1 MNKMKVAVLFGGVSS
16 EHEVSRRSCCLVL
29 DHIDREKY
37 DVYPIGITKSGDFFY
52 YRGESAKIPEG
63 EWENEE
69 GNLPV
74 VFSLNGKKG
83 FSVVTEDGALKALDI
98 DVVFPVLHGKNGEDG
113 TLQGMLMLSGI
124 PYVGSD
130 ARSSALAMDKVYTH
144 IILENAGIPMAKW
157 DFVKRAD
164 LGMFDEI
171 ELRLANRLGY
181 PMFVKPANAGS
192 SVGVTKATDKQTLKE
207 GILKALQEDDK
218 VLIEEAIDGI
228 EIECAA
234 LGTTDDAFIS
244 CVGEIESCNE
254 FYDYEAKYID
264 DGSKVYIPA
273 RIPETTA
280 QTARAYAK
288 RAFSALGCYG
298 LSRIDSFVTKQEGRV
313 ILNEINTLPGFT
325 SISMYPMLIEH
336 SGKDNAQMV
345 DALIQLALKR

>member
-1 MNKMKVAVLFGGVSS
+1 MRKIKVAVLFGGVSS

-37 DVYPIGITKSGDFFY
+37 DVYPIGIAKNGDFFY
-52 YRGESAKIPEG
+52 YQGESANIPDG
-63 EWENEE
+63 QWEQDTN
-69 GNLPV
+69 NRPV

-83 FSVVTEDGALKALDI
+83 FSVVAEDGTLTALDI

-113 TLQGMLMLSGI
+113 TLQGMLMLAGI

-144 IILENAGIPMAKW
+144 IVLENAGIPMAKW
-157 DFVKRAD
+157 DFVKQAD
-164 LGMFDEI
+164 MGMFDEI
-171 ELRLANRLGY
+171 EMRLANKLGY

-192 SVGVTKATDKQTLKE
+192 SVGVTKATDKQSLKE
-207 GILKALQEDDK
+207 GILKALKEDDK
-218 VLIEEAIDGI
+218 ALIEETIDGV

-264 DGSKVYIPA
+264 DGSNVYIPA
-273 RIPETTA
+273 RIPANAE

-298 LSRIDSFVTKQEGRV
+298 LSRIDSFVTRKEGRV

-325 SISMYPMLIEH
+325 SISMYPMLIER
-336 SGKDNAQMV
+336 SGKDHAQMV
-345 DALIQLALKR
+345 DALIQLALDR

>member
-1 MNKMKVAVLFGGVSS
+1 MSKIKVAVLFGGVSS

-37 DVYPIGITKSGDFFY
+37 EVYPIGITKQGDFFY
-52 YRGESAKIPEG
+52 YQGDSANIPGG
-63 EWENEE
+63 EWEQEKSNR
-69 GNLPV
+69 PV
-74 VFSLNGKKG
+74 VFSLNGRKG
-83 FSVVTEDGALKALDI
+83 FSVVNEDGTISSLEV

-113 TLQGMLMLSGI
+113 TLQGMLMLAGI
-124 PYVGSD
+124 PFVGPD
-130 ARSSALAMDKVYTH
+130 TRSSALAMDKVYTH

-157 DFVKRAD
+157 DYVKEQD
-164 LGMFDEI
+164 MGMFDEI
-171 ELRLANRLGY
+171 EMRLSQKLGY

-192 SVGVTKATDKQTLKE
+192 SVGVTKAVDKQSLKE
-207 GILKALQEDDK
+207 GILTALKEDDK

-244 CVGEIESCNE
+244 CVGEIESANE
-254 FYDYEAKYID
+254 FYDYEAKYLNEE
-264 DGSKVYIPA
+264 SRVHIPA
-273 RIPETTA
+273 RISEAAA

-298 LSRIDSFVTKQEGRV
+298 LSRIDSFVTRAEGRV
-313 ILNEINTLPGFT
+313 VLNEINTLPGFT
-325 SISMYPMLIEH
+325 SISMYPMLIEQ

-345 DALIQLALKR
+345 NALIQLALKR

>member
-52 YRGESAKIPEG
+52 YQGESAKIPEG
-63 EWENEE
+63 EWEDEE
-69 GNLPV
+69 SNLPV

-83 FSVVTEDGALKALDI
+83 FSVVAKDGTLKALDI

-113 TLQGMLMLSGI
+113 TLQGMLTLSGI

-144 IILENAGIPMAKW
+144 IVLENAGIPMAKW
-157 DFVKRAD
+157 DFIKQAD

-171 ELRLANRLGY
+171 EMRLANRLGY

-192 SVGVTKATDKQTLKE
+192 SVGVTKATDKRTLKE
-207 GILKALQEDDK
+207 GILKALKEDDK

-234 LGTTDDAFIS
+234 LGSTDDAFIS

-264 DGSKVYIPA
+264 DGSKVHIPA
-273 RIPETTA
+273 RISETTA

-313 ILNEINTLPGFT
+313 VLNEINTLPGFT

>member
-1 MNKMKVAVLFGGVSS
+1 MNKIRVAVLFGGVSS

-37 DVYPIGITKSGDFFY
+37 DVYPIGITKGGDFFY
-52 YRGESAKIPEG
+52 YQGDSAKIPGG
-63 EWENEE
+63 EWESDIN
-69 GNLPV
+69 NRPV
-74 VFSLNGKKG
+74 LFSLNGKKG
-83 FSVVTEDGALKALDI
+83 FSVLEKDSTLTSLEI

-113 TLQGMLMLSGI
+113 TLQGMLMLAGL
-124 PYVGSD
+124 PFVGSD
-130 ARSSALAMDKVYTH
+130 ARASALTMDKIYTH

-157 DFVKRAD
+157 DYVKAPD

-171 ELRLANRLGY
+171 EMRLSKKLGY

-192 SVGVTKATDKQTLKE
+192 SGGVTKATDKQSLKE
-207 GILKALQEDDK
+207 GILVALKEDDK

-244 CVGEIESCNE
+244 CVGEIESANE
-254 FYDYEAKYID
+254 FYDYEAKYLNEA
-264 DGSKVYIPA
+264 SKVHIPA
-273 RIPETTA
+273 RISEAAA

-288 RAFSALGCYG
+288 RAFSVLGCYG
-298 LSRIDSFVTKQEGRV
+298 LSRIDSFVTRKEGRV
-313 ILNEINTLPGFT
+313 ILNEVNTLPGFT

-345 DALIQLALKR
+345 DALIQLALNR